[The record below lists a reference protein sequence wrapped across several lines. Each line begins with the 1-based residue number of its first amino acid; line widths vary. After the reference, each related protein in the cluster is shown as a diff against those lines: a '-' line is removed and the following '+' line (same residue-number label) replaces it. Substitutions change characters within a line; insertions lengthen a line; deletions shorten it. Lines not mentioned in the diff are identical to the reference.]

1 MANLKSTVKFMSRQI
16 CNLLLVI
23 IILIAYPPADGAQA
37 QSQDEQGFREIG
49 AAPPGFSE
57 SGIPGFWDPRARLEG
72 LEAPAGRTLRILT
85 SDDFPPLHFGGPD
98 AVPTGFSVEMARLAC
113 EALRVSCTIQARSFG
128 ALLGALSEGDADVIA
143 AALRLDN
150 VRGPDFTTT
159 LPYFRFPA
167 RFVTRAEIWTH
178 IAMPADL
185 ADTTVAVVAD
195 TAHEAYLRSHFPQPE
210 IITAP
215 NLSIAQR
222 MLMRGEVDYLFGD
235 GLALALWIGGRSSQ
249 ECCVFA
255 GEPYLDA
262 HYFGE
267 GIGFVMRAQDRLLAR
282 AFNEALHQVWTEGDF
297 ARTWLAFFPV
307 SPFEPP
313 GPLVTQAR

>member
-1 MANLKSTVKFMSRQI
+1 MSRQI
-16 CNLLLVI
+16 CNLLLLTL
-23 IILIAYPPADGAQA
+23 ILIAFPSAHGARA
-37 QSQDEQGFREIG
+37 ETPVEHGISG
-49 AAPPGFSE
+49 

-72 LEAPAGRTLRILT
+72 LDAPAGRTLRILT

-98 AVPTGFSVEMARLAC
+98 EVPTGFSVELARLAC
-113 EALRVSCTIQARSFG
+113 EALRVACTIQARSFG
-128 ALLGALSEGDADVIA
+128 TLLEALAEGDGDVIA
-143 AALRLDN
+143 AALRLDD
-150 VRGPDFTTT
+150 VRSRNFAAT

-167 RFVTRAEIWTH
+167 RFVTRAETQ
-178 IAMPADL
+178 APAVMPTDM
-185 ADTTVAVVAD
+185 TGVTIAVVAD
-195 TAHEAYLRSHFPQPE
+195 TAHEAYLRSYFSQPE
-210 IITAP
+210 IVTAP

-222 MLMRGEVDYLFGD
+222 MLMRHEVDYLFGD

-262 HYFGE
+262 YYFGE
-267 GIGFVMRAQDRLLAR
+267 GVGFVLRAQDRPLAR
-282 AFNEALHQVWTEGDF
+282 AFDEALHRVWSEGDF

-313 GPLVTQAR
+313 GPLVTQAQ